1 MESNKEIKVI
11 KVQNNNIKDFLEKI
25 YNISSKLNE
34 NQEII
39 LNKIDNI
46 ELRLSKIENNIEN
59 IIIKNNNSDNIIELK
74 IENIELDK
82 NIIMKALEYRDYK
95 SVISIFREFYK
106 TDKNK
111 IYPIKV
117 SGKRTYEF
125 YLNNKWHSDIYGHYI
140 MNTIC
145 RNVQNILL
153 SANTIENMNE
163 NGFDYNDFLLNQ
175 SFIYKL
181 SDEKYK
187 KEILKNIIE
196 EVKLNNNDSF

>member
-1 MESNKEIKVI
+1 MESEKETKII

-25 YNISSKLNE
+25 YSISSKLNDS
-34 NQEII
+34 QELI
-39 LNKIDNI
+39 LNKIENI

-59 IIIKNNNSDNIIELK
+59 IISKNNNSNNIVELK
-74 IENIELDK
+74 IENIDLDK

-95 SVISIFREFYK
+95 SVISIFREYYK
-106 TDKNK
+106 KDQNN

-125 YLNNKWHSDIYGHYI
+125 YLNNKWNSDIYGHYI

-153 SANTIENMNE
+153 RGNIIETIQE

-181 SDEKYK
+181 GDEKYK

-196 EVKLNNNDSF
+196 EVRLNSNDLF